1 MINISPINDALNS
14 LEAISLKEMDSVKLM
29 NRTDTKFVFPVSILP
44 DLLVKSKE
52 NYRVLEI
59 NSLRTPSY
67 NTLYFDT
74 INHQLFLDHHNGR
87 ANRYKIRI
95 RNYVESNLFFLEIKK
110 KIKGRTDKHRIK
122 VNEIENQLSE
132 KSKEFISQVTGTNL
146 EFEPSLW
153 NSFKRITLVNKNEP
167 ERITIDLNLTFSHQ
181 SQQHILDYLVIA
193 EVKQEKVNLN
203 NPFIAILKNKGIRE
217 NSISKYCIGSLLC
230 NPDLK
235 YNNFKEKLLVLDK
248 LKQSA

>member
-1 MINISPINDALNS
+1 MINISPINDALKTLDS
-14 LEAISLKEMDSVKLM
+14 ISLKEMDSVKLM

-44 DLLVKSKE
+44 DLLIKSKVS
-52 NYRVLEI
+52 YRVLEI
-59 NSLRTPSY
+59 NGLRTPSY

-74 INHQLFLDHHNGR
+74 KNHQLFLDHHNGKP
-87 ANRYKIRI
+87 NRYKVRI

-122 VNEIENQLSE
+122 VNEIENTLSE
-132 KSKEFISQVTGTNL
+132 NSKEFISKTIQSNL

-153 NSFKRITLVNKNEP
+153 NSFKRITLVNKNVP
-167 ERITIDLNLTFSHQ
+167 ERITIDLNLTFSHNN
-181 SQQHILDYLVIA
+181 QQHVLDYLVIA

-203 NPFIAILKNKGIRE
+203 NPFIALLKEEGIRE

-230 NPDLK
+230 HSDLK
-235 YNNFKEKLLVLDK
+235 YNNFKEKLLILDK
-248 LKQSA
+248 LKKTA